1 MQGVV
6 SSAAS
11 HGRPGFEGRIGVEQ
25 VGKEGMRE
33 KWSNRQHGSSE
44 EHPLSEETR
53 PAGCGGSCCWS
64 RSAAVDTG
72 EVTGEF

>member
-44 EHPLSEETR
+44 EHPLR
-53 PAGCGGSCCWS
+53 KRGQLAVVG
-64 RSAAVDTG
+64 AAVGRAVQQWTQ
-72 EVTGEF
+72 ER